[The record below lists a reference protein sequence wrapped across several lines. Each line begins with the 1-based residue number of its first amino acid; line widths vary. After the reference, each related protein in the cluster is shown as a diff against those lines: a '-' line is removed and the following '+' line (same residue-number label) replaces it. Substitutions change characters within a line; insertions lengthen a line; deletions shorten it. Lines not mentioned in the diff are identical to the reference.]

1 MTQLH
6 HLETADV
13 PRSNR
18 AQVKRDALEE
28 RKRLATI
35 DALRR
40 LRQRTEA
47 VLADLKNAATMLD
60 YSIETELQSSPT
72 RDPRHFAFPMTARAL
87 ITRRDNLRATI
98 AALSEELERGNH
110 LERSVGE
117 VPALVLQIAMTKRW
131 REIVPPSQPSIFAPL
146 RLTQPALWIVSHF
159 GVLVMRESDLL
170 LATARSPR
178 HGRADPVL
186 HPKFQR
192 AEALLQS
199 ELLPSSTNRRM
210 YIRQQR

>member
-18 AQVKRDALEE
+18 AQIQRDALEE

-35 DALRR
+35 DALQR

-72 RDPRHFAFPMTARAL
+72 RDPHHFAFPMTARAL

-98 AALSEELERGNH
+98 AAISEELARGNH
-110 LERSVGE
+110 LERSV
-117 VPALVLQIAMTKRW
+117 A
-131 REIVPPSQPSIFAPL
+131 
-146 RLTQPALWIVSHF
+146 
-159 GVLVMRESDLL
+159 
-170 LATARSPR
+170 
-178 HGRADPVL
+178 
-186 HPKFQR
+186 
-192 AEALLQS
+192 
-199 ELLPSSTNRRM
+199 
-210 YIRQQR
+210 

>member
-1 MTQLH
+1 MTRLSACERNDSVWIGSTDVRLNVIDTIIDLRGLLLDWQAFCSPNGIAMHSYRPCAIAEQEMTQLH

-98 AALSEELERGNH
+98 AAISEELARGHH
-110 LERSVGE
+110 LERSV
-117 VPALVLQIAMTKRW
+117 A
-131 REIVPPSQPSIFAPL
+131 
-146 RLTQPALWIVSHF
+146 
-159 GVLVMRESDLL
+159 
-170 LATARSPR
+170 
-178 HGRADPVL
+178 
-186 HPKFQR
+186 
-192 AEALLQS
+192 
-199 ELLPSSTNRRM
+199 
-210 YIRQQR
+210 